1 MNIIIAFVTSV
12 YRLIYLKYFLTYR
25 GCFELSCE
33 IELRFSFL
41 IELTLYIVDLS
52 YMFKYGGH
60 IYLNY
65 FAVYDQID
73 EILGTTYNS
82 IIKAKLIRITVCLT
96 TISVMYLS
104 VVSIYW
110 LFFVAIKDIMFK
122 VAFGIGFVINAKHS
136 LTLIE
141 LCANIMQIEYRL
153 KSIKEKLQDFYC
165 FAGDRLDTLNAVR
178 VIHWMYFSKNKGG
191 SKNMV
196 GPSKMFVS
204 KQFCD
209 IIGLKKCYLLLLEQ
223 KIYINQVFG
232 VRNLQVEFAAVIV
245 ISVLFTFDL
254 ATHLFSV
261 VYRCEK
267 VYEQRNEII
276 NILDHLLV
284 EKKISKYFNIV
295 RNCIV

>member
-1 MNIIIAFVTSV
+1 MNIIIAFITSV

-104 VVSIYW
+104 VVSTYW
-110 LFFVAIKDIMFK
+110 FFFVGFEDIIFK

-165 FAGDRLDTLNAVR
+165 FAGDRLDKLNTVR

-196 GPSKMFVS
+196 NPSTMFVS

-223 KIYINQVFG
+223 KKYINQLFG
-232 VRNLQVEFAAVIV
+232 VRNLEVEFAAVII

-267 VYEQRNEII
+267 VYERRNDII